1 MPGKKLLSA
10 VLCCLLLL
18 SLLGCGGSP
27 RAEGEGAGWEE
38 AGSSQLELQ
47 YAQQFSV
54 DCFSDGSALLT
65 IAGTDRF
72 LIVPEGCEPPDGLD
86 SDVVIL
92 RQPIRNIYLAS
103 SSAADLFL
111 QLDALDDLR
120 LTSTTAAN
128 WRLPEMQEAVETGQ
142 ILYTGKYSAP
152 DFEQILSEGCGLVI
166 ENTMIYRSPEIKE
179 KLEDLGLP
187 VLVEHSSYESHPLGR
202 VEWIKVYGLL
212 VGKSDEADRF
222 FDRQVQ
228 TLSALNELEE
238 TGQTVAFFHINSA
251 GAAVVRKPG
260 DYVSK
265 MIELAGG
272 QYVFSALDSDDNALS
287 TVNMQME
294 TFYAEAKDA
303 DILIYNST
311 IDGEIDTLEQLLEKS
326 SLLADFKAV
335 QNGNVWCTEQNM
347 FQQTSAAAGMISDI
361 NAILTGEADALD
373 QLTFLH
379 RLT

>member
-54 DCFSDGSALLT
+54 DCFPDGSALLT

-272 QYVFSALDSDDNALS
+272 QYVFSALDSEDNALS